1 MTDVTLAAHTAADNA
16 VFPAYFN
23 ARVDGVEVVL
33 TVRSKQS
40 GEGQCLTC
48 GPTAEIRVS
57 MATWRDLLAT
67 MGRETERL
75 HAPLA

>member
-1 MTDVTLAAHTAADNA
+1 MSDVTLAAHTTADNA

-33 TVRSKQS
+33 TVRGKQS
-40 GEGQCLTC
+40 GEGQGLTC
-48 GPTAEIRVS
+48 GPTAEIRVC